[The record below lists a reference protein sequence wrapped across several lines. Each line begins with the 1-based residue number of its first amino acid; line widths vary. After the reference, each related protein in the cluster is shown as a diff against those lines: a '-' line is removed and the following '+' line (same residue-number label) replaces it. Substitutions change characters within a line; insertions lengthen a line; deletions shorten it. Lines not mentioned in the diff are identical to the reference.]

1 MEVQNAPV
9 GWKTVLLADGSWE
22 IRGPSDNKLATVEK
36 DYYAESLARLIA
48 TSAYTSDALALLL
61 TVIGDE
67 ELPDNGYY
75 SAEDRA
81 GIRDM
86 ALSAVKAS
94 MGNDEWNWRFGL
106 DLE

>member
-1 MEVQNAPV
+1 MEITTVP
-9 GWKTVLLADGSWE
+9 GRWKPILLADGSWE

-36 DYYAESLARLIA
+36 DYYAESLARLFV

-67 ELPDNGYY
+67 ELPDNGVY

-81 GIRDM
+81 GIKDM
-86 ALSAVKAS
+86 ALNAVRMA
-94 MGNDEWNWRFGL
+94 MGNEDWNWRFGL

>member
-1 MEVQNAPV
+1 MEIQAAPV
-9 GWKTVLLADGSWE
+9 GWKTVLLDDGSWE
-22 IRGPSDNKLATVEK
+22 IQGPSDNKLATVEK
-36 DYYAESLARLIA
+36 DLYAESYARLFA

-75 SAEDRA
+75 GAEDRA
-81 GIRDM
+81 GIKDM
-86 ALSAVKAS
+86 ALNAVRMA
-94 MGNDEWNWRFGL
+94 MGNEDWNWRFCL